1 MFEIVIQ
8 KKIEWNIFAG
18 KQERGPVL
26 PCLSTIILDNN
37 PLREAITCILYM
49 AKAELS
55 IAGLIRDQRYRSGP
69 DTIVPMPD
77 LRSWLLARNANVGRT
92 FSLFQKTTK

>member
-1 MFEIVIQ
+1 M
-8 KKIEWNIFAG
+8 FAG

-37 PLREAITCILYM
+37 PLREAISCIIYEYM

-55 IAGLIRDQRYRSGP
+55 IAGLIPRPAVPDRGP
-69 DTIVPMPD
+69 DTRMPMPD
-77 LRSWLLARNANVGRT
+77 
-92 FSLFQKTTK
+92 